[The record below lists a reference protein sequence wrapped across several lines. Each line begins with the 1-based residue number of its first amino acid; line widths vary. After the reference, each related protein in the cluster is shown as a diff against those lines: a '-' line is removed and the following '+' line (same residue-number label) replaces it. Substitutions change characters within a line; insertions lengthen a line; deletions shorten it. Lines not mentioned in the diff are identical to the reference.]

1 MIQTA
6 AGLKPLY
13 ENLDIKSI
21 FDEYS
26 DRFSDGVH
34 HDNPS
39 DDFTYDKDEH
49 LDPGMYD
56 QKDID
61 KFQAMLSHLQSQPSR
76 SVSYSARTSRGG
88 YYDRTFA
95 LTRKG
100 DIHFTIRWKGE
111 GYEEGSQGSYIK

>member
-1 MIQTA
+1 MKKTLLTERFQQL

-13 ENLDIKSI
+13 EN
-21 FDEYS
+21 
-26 DRFSDGVH
+26 
-34 HDNPS
+34 
-39 DDFTYDKDEH
+39 

-100 DIHFTIRWKGE
+100 DIHFTISWKGE